1 MAKQDSI
8 SEPPELEWMH
18 NDLFIRRAGYSIVLF
33 MVIVVGGWMA
43 FAPMES
49 AALAPGVIQVQGK
62 RKPIQHLEGGI
73 VSEIRVS
80 SGDVVEK
87 GQLLAKLDATRDR
100 AEREILRGRI
110 LNTLATIDRLKAERD
125 DLPEVSFSPEVL
137 DVFSEDSR
145 ARAAMD
151 SERSLF
157 SVRLADRLGEEAVI
171 TSQITGFQALKQSKT
186 TIYDS
191 VSAEIDDLKVLLAD
205 GYVDKMRIRELE
217 RSKAQILGEI
227 NELSVSIEKS
237 LLNITQLKK
246 KFKTQVVDA
255 LTEHVEGLFDLEQ
268 QYAAVDDRVTRASI
282 EAPVAGVLLD
292 LQLNTIGG
300 VVRPGETLM
309 EIVPQ
314 RESLVVEAR
323 ISPMDID
330 RVRLGQIAEVRLS
343 VFKDAY
349 TISGELTKLAPDR
362 VVDEQSGIPYYSGEV
377 NLLEADLPLLQGAS
391 LVPGMPAE
399 VIIKTG
405 ERTMFG
411 YVFSPINR
419 LFSRALIED

>member
-8 SEPPELEWMH
+8 SGSAELGWMQ
-18 NDLFIRRAGYSIVLF
+18 NDLMIRRAGYSVVLF

-49 AALAPGVIQVQGK
+49 AALAPGIIQVQGK

-87 GQLLAKLDATRDR
+87 GQLLATLDATKDR

-125 DLPEVSFSPEVL
+125 DLSEINFSPEVS

-171 TSQITGFQALKQSKT
+171 TSQIAGFQALKQSKT
-186 TIYDS
+186 TIFDS
-191 VSAEIDDLKVLLAD
+191 ISAEIDDLKVLLAD

-217 RSKAQILGEI
+217 RPRHKYW
-227 NELSVSIEKS
+227 EK
-237 LLNITQLKK
+237 
-246 KFKTQVVDA
+246 
-255 LTEHVEGLFDLEQ
+255 
-268 QYAAVDDRVTRASI
+268 
-282 EAPVAGVLLD
+282 
-292 LQLNTIGG
+292 
-300 VVRPGETLM
+300 
-309 EIVPQ
+309 
-314 RESLVVEAR
+314 
-323 ISPMDID
+323 
-330 RVRLGQIAEVRLS
+330 
-343 VFKDAY
+343 
-349 TISGELTKLAPDR
+349 
-362 VVDEQSGIPYYSGEV
+362 
-377 NLLEADLPLLQGAS
+377 
-391 LVPGMPAE
+391 
-399 VIIKTG
+399 
-405 ERTMFG
+405 
-411 YVFSPINR
+411 
-419 LFSRALIED
+419 

>member
-8 SEPPELEWMH
+8 SGSAEPGWMQ
-18 NDLFIRRAGYSIVLF
+18 NDLMIRRAGYSVVLF

-49 AALAPGVIQVQGK
+49 AALAPGIIQVQGK

-87 GQLLAKLDATRDR
+87 GQLLATLDATKDR

-125 DLPEVSFSPEVL
+125 DLSEINFSPEVS

-151 SERSLF
+151 SERSL

-171 TSQITGFQALKQSKT
+171 TSQIAGFQALKQSKT
-186 TIYDS
+186 TIFDS

-246 KFKTQVVDA
+246 KFKTQVVDD
-255 LTEHVEGLFDLEQ
+255 LTEHVEGLFDLKQ

-330 RVRLGQIAEVRLS
+330 RVRLGQTAEVRLS

-362 VVDEQSGIPYYSGEV
+362 VVDEQSGIPYYAGEV
-377 NLLEADLPLLQGAS
+377 NLFEADLPLLQGAS

-411 YVFSPINR
+411 YIFSPINR